1 MSKRYAVE
9 EVGFGGSI
17 QQVSLYENGR
27 GTQIIAQC
35 TGDGYDQ
42 NRANALAL
50 CATLN
55 GSHRDD
61 CYRLAEG
68 GPCSCRL
75 I

>member
-17 QQVSLYENGR
+17 QQVSLYESGR
-27 GTQIIAQC
+27 GTQIIAQF
-35 TGDGYDQ
+35 TGNGYDQ
-42 NRANALAL
+42 NKADALAL
-50 CATLN
+50 CRELNRGHKEGCYTL
-55 GSHRDD
+55 S
-61 CYRLAEG
+61 EG